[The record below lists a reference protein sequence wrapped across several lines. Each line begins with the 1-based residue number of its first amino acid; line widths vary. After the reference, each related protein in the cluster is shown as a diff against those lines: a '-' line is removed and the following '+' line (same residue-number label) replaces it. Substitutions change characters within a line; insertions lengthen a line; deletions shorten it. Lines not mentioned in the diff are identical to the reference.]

1 MSAPTSTASSPSLST
16 WLSQHRRLVVAVAA
30 AITVSTAGALYYS
43 HSAQQARQAEQ
54 KQQKQA
60 KKDAKKGKKTPPPTT
75 TTAAEKPK
83 SSSSESSSNDGE
95 FELPLYRHR
104 SKLTPTR
111 TRRRFEAV
119 GDRHRS
125 HGRSGEYARA
135 DLPEKPTDTGK
146 GTDPIADGAGLEGA
160 RQQALRL
167 EAVRRRHRV
176 LHQGDR
182 VRGAGRLLLEPR
194 SLSVFPGFR

>member
-75 TTAAEKPK
+75 TAAEKPK
-83 SSSSESSSNDGE
+83 ASSSESSSDGA

-104 SKLTPTR
+104 SKLTPTP

-135 DLPEKPTDTGK
+135 DLAEKPTDNGK
-146 GTDPIADGAGLEGA
+146 ETDPIADGAGLEGA

-167 EAVRRRHRV
+167 EAV
-176 LHQGDR
+176 
-182 VRGAGRLLLEPR
+182 
-194 SLSVFPGFR
+194 